1 MTHAEITKTIAFTSP
16 NANNNKFEW
25 TLDNIIYIYIY
36 IYIYSE
42 VSALLDVRHCPKL
55 QSFAISEKTRTTN
68 EVTFRR

>member
-25 TLDNIIYIYIY
+25 TLDNIIYIY